1 MEKHKQIIT
10 KKEFLEELTAML
22 NVCFE
27 AEAVQEAEG
36 VRLTFPSGKYSSSAS
51 RKPPER
57 FHAVFIF
64 LFPSAL
70 DKPVGDGYNN

>member
-27 AEAVQEAEG
+27 AEAVQTEKG
-36 VRLTFPSGKYSSSAS
+36 IRLTFPDGEVFFLRVGEAS
-51 RKPPER
+51 
-57 FHAVFIF
+57 
-64 LFPSAL
+64 
-70 DKPVGDGYNN
+70 

>member
-1 MEKHKQIIT
+1 MVTNQSTGGTIMEPQKQIIT

-36 VRLTFPSGKYSSSAS
+36 VRLTFPSG
-51 RKPPER
+51 E
-57 FHAVFIF
+57 VFF
-64 LFPSAL
+64 LRVEEAA
-70 DKPVGDGYNN
+70 

>member
-36 VRLTFPSGKYSSSAS
+36 VRLTFPSG
-51 RKPPER
+51 E
-57 FHAVFIF
+57 VFF
-64 LFPSAL
+64 LR
-70 DKPVGDGYNN
+70 VGEAA

>member
-10 KKEFLEELTAML
+10 KKEFLEELAAML

-36 VRLTFPSGKYSSSAS
+36 IRLTFPDG
-51 RKPPER
+51 E
-57 FHAVFIF
+57 VFI
-64 LFPSAL
+64 LR
-70 DKPVGDGYNN
+70 VGEAS